1 MSSSRRRSAASAG
14 CLDAYSPAHSRGRVP
29 GAHSCA
35 RSSKS
40 WCVSSHSFGTLSPAT
55 SVRRR
60 RVLPFP
66 PAPPPYRPNSPGVA
80 HRSPPTSSVHPWRC
94 SPMMAPM
101 DGISTCDVV
110 RVGEPLHPPGDPHRG
125 SQNAL
130 ARASDATGSPALTA
144 ATGASKTT
152 TSPRRMARVA
162 TTRRSPASPTAAHAS
177 HPGPKSRS
185 ARCGTCV
192 DAASSSDP
200 DVVGSGRIGSISGF
214 ASTSTACST
223 TGTMTLSCQP
233 LLRLFARMPSARAP
247 AWRERK
253 GERGLGHLGQRGL
266 HGGFLG
272 ECGSGRDCLFFRGI
286 GSCRDASDARIVA
299 VGRYTWIRP
308 NESAVRTVWKREPLL
323 RSIAVHPGQHQRRRR
338 RIGPAAR

>member
-14 CLDAYSPAHSRGRVP
+14 SLDAYSPAHSRGRVP

-247 AWRERK
+247 
-253 GERGLGHLGQRGL
+253 
-266 HGGFLG
+266 
-272 ECGSGRDCLFFRGI
+272 CGSANRCSAPSPSTLDSTSVGDVASDLPPV
-286 GSCRDASDARIVA
+286 DASWDNPPGSPALISTHRLA
-299 VGRYTWIRP
+299 SPALASGGSRAM
-308 NESAVRTVWKREPLL
+308 SMVW
-323 RSIAVHPGQHQRRRR
+323 
-338 RIGPAAR
+338 

>member
-1 MSSSRRRSAASAG
+1 
-14 CLDAYSPAHSRGRVP
+14 
-29 GAHSCA
+29 
-35 RSSKS
+35 
-40 WCVSSHSFGTLSPAT
+40 
-55 SVRRR
+55 
-60 RVLPFP
+60 
-66 PAPPPYRPNSPGVA
+66 
-80 HRSPPTSSVHPWRC
+80 
-94 SPMMAPM
+94 MMAPM

-110 RVGEPLHPPGDPHRG
+110 RVGEPLRPPGDPHR
-125 SQNAL
+125 SPQNAW

-144 ATGASKTT
+144 AIGASKTT

-223 TGTMTLSCQP
+223 TGTVTRSCQP

-253 GERGLGHLGQRGL
+253 GERGLGQRVSGVFTA
-266 HGGFLG
+266 GF
-272 ECGSGRDCLFFRGI
+272 
-286 GSCRDASDARIVA
+286 
-299 VGRYTWIRP
+299 W
-308 NESAVRTVWKREPLL
+308 ESAVPEGIVCFSAGSVRVGTLQTRASSRWGGTRGSDRTNRRYVPCGSANRCSAPSPSTLDSTSVGVVASDLPPVDASWDNPPGSPALISTHRLASPALASGGSRAMSMVW
-323 RSIAVHPGQHQRRRR
+323 
-338 RIGPAAR
+338 